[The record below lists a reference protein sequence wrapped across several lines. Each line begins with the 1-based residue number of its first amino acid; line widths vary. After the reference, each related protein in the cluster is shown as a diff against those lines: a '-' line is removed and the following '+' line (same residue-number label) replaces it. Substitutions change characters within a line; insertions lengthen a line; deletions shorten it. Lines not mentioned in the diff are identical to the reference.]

1 MKSTG
6 IDLQDKLCAM
16 PTCVDLFLTSEEQED
31 VPGRLAQVNLHD
43 RYKSCVQIVVLGCL
57 RVQRVNR
64 EGSTRDLEDH
74 GVVEVS

>member
-1 MKSTG
+1 VKSTG

-43 RYKSCVQIVVLGCL
+43 SNKSCVQIVVF
-57 RVQRVNR
+57 VYSA
-64 EGSTRDLEDH
+64 STGKVRPGIWKIVASLK
-74 GVVEVS
+74 